1 MKKMVPSF
9 IICALMFN
17 AGLHADEMAL
27 QSAPVFTDHL
37 VLQRDQRVPVWGVAK
52 PGTTITV
59 TLGTARGTGVTDAQ
73 GAWRVEI
80 GPLPVNAV
88 PAILSITS
96 DHGER
101 RDLQDVL
108 VGEVWVGSG
117 QSNMQLPCAS
127 FIGHPNDPF
136 ISTVPDHNLEALVNG
151 APYPKV
157 RLFATVMNNYPL
169 PTAKLRWMPA
179 TSESLKTFS
188 AQFATMGVTLS
199 RQLNV
204 PVGLMLVAVG
214 GSSASRWLTPQAIAD
229 DPACQR
235 AVIQARATFDLAKE
249 QAAYLQALTKYE
261 AAQAAWN
268 QLPEAEKKTHKAPG
282 KPSPPVEPGV
292 GLYTVGDLHDGV
304 LKPVIGYGIRGVL
317 WDQGESGPHI
327 RSIDQVA
334 VMGALIASWRK
345 EWGQGEFPFV
355 IVQKPSGGGCAFDPA
370 DRVYGWAAD
379 AFKPLPTAS
388 GAGGKNGREQ
398 TLRIAANSRNV
409 TLVPTSDLGGGVHP
423 VNKFAYGARAARV
436 ILGAVYG
443 RPGAWSGP
451 TMTSC
456 TVEGAAIRVRFRQVG
471 QGLVARHSDAVQG
484 FAIAEANKKFVWA
497 TATIEGDAVVVNA
510 PTVTKPLYVRYAWDV
525 QIPWANL
532 FNRDG
537 FPALSFRTDP

>member
-1 MKKMVPSF
+1 
-9 IICALMFN
+9 MFSH
-17 AGLHADEMAL
+17 GLHADEMAL
-27 QSAPVFTDHL
+27 QPAPVFTDHM
-37 VLQRDQRVPVWGVAK
+37 VLQRDRRVPVWGVAK

-88 PAILSITS
+88 PAVLSITS

-108 VGEVWVGSG
+108 VGDVWVGSG

-157 RLFATVMNNYPL
+157 RLFSTVMNNYAV
-169 PTAKLRWMPA
+169 PTANLRWVPA
-179 TSESLKTFS
+179 TTESLKTFS

-199 RQLNV
+199 QQLDV

-229 DPACQR
+229 DPACQQ
-235 AVIQARATFDLAKE
+235 AVIKARATFDPAKE
-249 QAAYLQALTKYE
+249 QATYQQALTKYE
-261 AAQAAWN
+261 SAQNAWN
-268 QLPEAEKKTHKAPG
+268 QLPEAEKKTKKAPG

-292 GLYTVGDLHDGV
+292 GLFTVGDFHDKI

-317 WDQGESGPHI
+317 WDQGETGVFI
-327 RSIDQVA
+327 RDIDQA
-334 VMGALIASWRK
+334 NVMGALIASWRK
-345 EWGQGEFPFV
+345 EWGQGDFPFV

-370 DRVYGWAAD
+370 DPVYGWAAD
-379 AFKPLPTAS
+379 AFKPLPPAS
-388 GAGGKNGREQ
+388 DAGGKNGREPS
-398 TLRIAANSRNV
+398 LRIAAGNPNV
-409 TLVPTSDLGGGVHP
+409 TLIPTSDLGGGLHP
-423 VNKFAYGARAARV
+423 VNKFAYGARDARV
-436 ILGAVYG
+436 ILGAIYG

-451 TMTSC
+451 SMASC
-456 TVEGAAIRVRFRQVG
+456 TVEGAAIRVRFKQVG
-471 QGLVARHSDAVQG
+471 QGLVARQADAVQG
-484 FAIAEANKKFVWA
+484 FAIAGEDRKFVWA
-497 TATIEGDAVVVNA
+497 TATIEGDAVVVSA